1 MLTTNSGSCS
11 LSTLGGAVTVT
22 GAVFDLSGISGSQ
35 ISAWVRK
42 GADSFSE
49 DPDNAG
55 ENLVLEFIDTTGFWI
70 TLETFDAGA
79 LAAGTI
85 INVNTAIPFNGL
97 HANAQLRVRQLGGSG
112 GPPANGGLGWDFW
125 HIDDIVVTETGTPP
139 PIPNP
144 DLTANSCDDFKDNLD
159 NWSVSNTTLIG
170 INSDTVN
177 SSTNSLFLRHGTA
190 SAISI
195 ALNTDGLQQITVYV
209 QRGSDAFSENPEAG
223 EDLVLEFLD
232 SSNTW
237 IGLET
242 FPGDGAQGQIF
253 NRTYAATPAMRHINF
268 RLRLRLLTRSGSDFD
283 YWHVDDLCLISG
295 APSLTVTSS
304 GDGVID
310 ADTIDLK
317 MT

>member
-125 HIDDIVVTETGTPP
+125 HIDDIAVTETGTPP

-144 DLTANSCDDFKDNLD
+144 DLTANSP
-159 NWSVSNTTLIG
+159 
-170 INSDTVN
+170 
-177 SSTNSLFLRHGTA
+177 TNSLFLRHGTA

-195 ALNTDGLQQITVYV
+195 ALNTGGLQQITVYV

-268 RLRLRLLTRSGSDFD
+268 RLRLRLLTGSGSDFD
-283 YWHVDDLCLISG
+283 YWHVDDLCLVSG
-295 APSLTVTSS
+295 APSPTVTSS